1 MRAEAERNRRASER
15 GRATGALDGEYVSS
29 GFLARSSR
37 TRGRAGGRYRICR
50 PLLGGPTPRL
60 VCDET
65 TGKAARQAT
74 MGTLT
79 YSLVGVVIVE
89 MDESRPNRRCVL
101 RRVVVKI
108 VRSVG
113 VIGLCRWCSGVARY
127 HSQAAILSA
136 VMSDSRKVQTHT
148 VPRLMSMNI
157 HTYTHTH
164 THTRSDRCSTQSL
177 QYNDA
182 LLDLCHAGPTA
193 DQSEDVMRCSFKGL
207 GALVF
212 HRLHVYHPDNSK
224 A

>member
-1 MRAEAERNRRASER
+1 MSA
-15 GRATGALDGEYVSS
+15 VV
-29 GFLARSSR
+29 FLAGSSR

-50 PLLGGPTPRL
+50 PWLGGPTPRL

-65 TGKAARQAT
+65 TGKAARQTT

-89 MDESRPNRRCVL
+89 TDESRPKRRCVL
-101 RRVVVKI
+101 RKVVVKI

-127 HSQAAILSA
+127 HSQAAILTATASA
-136 VMSDSRKVQTHT
+136 VMSDSRKVQSHT
-148 VPRLMSMNI
+148 VRLMSIHI
-157 HTYTHTH
+157 HTYTH

-193 DQSEDVMRCSFKGL
+193 NQSEDVMRCSFKCL

-212 HRLHVYHPDNSK
+212 HRLHLYHPDNSK